1 MRDRV
6 GGWDV
11 WMMNQNP
18 IIITVFVLFV
28 IGNKKDAEKEK
39 KERNEIN

>member
-1 MRDRV
+1 M

-39 KERNEIN
+39 KKETKLIESHN